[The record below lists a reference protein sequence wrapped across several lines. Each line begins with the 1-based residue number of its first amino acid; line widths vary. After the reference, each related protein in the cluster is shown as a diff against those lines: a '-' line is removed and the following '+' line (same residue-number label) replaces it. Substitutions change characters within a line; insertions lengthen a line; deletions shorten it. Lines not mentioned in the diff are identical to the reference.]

1 MCNFPSN
8 NYLMMREKGGERMRD
23 EEERVRGKEGEM
35 RDEGGEVTGKKREM
49 RDE

>member
-23 EEERVRGKEGEM
+23 EEERVRDEEEGV
-35 RDEGGEVTGKKREM
+35 RDEGEEM
-49 RDE
+49 REKV

>member
-23 EEERVRGKEGEM
+23 EEERVRDEEEGV
-35 RDEGGEVTGKKREM
+35 RDEGELMREKG
-49 RDE
+49 

>member
-23 EEERVRGKEGEM
+23 EEERVRDEEEGVRAVGEEM
-35 RDEGGEVTGKKREM
+35 REKG
-49 RDE
+49 

>member
-23 EEERVRGKEGEM
+23 EEERVRDEEDGV
-35 RDEGGEVTGKKREM
+35 RDEGEEM
-49 RDE
+49 REKG

>member
-23 EEERVRGKEGEM
+23 EEERVRDEEEGV
-35 RDEGGEVTGKKREM
+35 RDHGEVQVLFIIQE
-49 RDE
+49 

>member
-1 MCNFPSN
+1 
-8 NYLMMREKGGERMRD
+8 MMREKGGERMRD
-23 EEERVRGKEGEM
+23 EEERVRDEEEGV